1 MAHGP
6 ARTVD
11 PHQADYA
18 AHRIRLVTANVEERM
33 IKGFGQL
40 QKQLQMAQEALK
52 RVEGQ
57 LGTVHFDPDDPE
69 SIERAMRQIN
79 AIIEE
84 RLGDYLDNPIIAP
97 LSESMKEK
105 YKEAILEQAQAM
117 RLEGEGNNG

>member
-1 MAHGP
+1 M
-6 ARTVD
+6 T
-11 PHQADYA
+11 
-18 AHRIRLVTANVEERM
+18 
-33 IKGFGQL
+33 KGFGQL

-57 LGTVHFDPDDPE
+57 LGTVQFDPNDPE
-69 SIERAMRQIN
+69 SIEGAMRQID

-84 RLGDYLDNPIIAP
+84 RLGDYLDNPIIGP

-117 RLEGEGNNG
+117 RLGEGNNG